1 MVWDQDDAGQQLGLR
16 EQKKRRMRRLL
27 SDTATELF
35 VERGFAAVQVAEIAR
50 VCGVSE
56 KTVFNYFPS
65 KEALLLDRGDA
76 TSAGLRRALADHD
89 TSPAA
94 AVSTML
100 DDELG
105 HLTDWIAAQ
114 PDAREAYRRTARFGA
129 LIAETPSLRAHQRE
143 QQDALVALAAELL
156 AARYGFDAV
165 DPEPRIAATALVGLA
180 EIQAVALRRELA
192 ARTPVTLLRAAVR
205 ADVTRASTVVA
216 AMEAGLRARRT
227 RTAR

>member
-1 MVWDQDDAGQQLGLR
+1 MSDRTVVWDHDDAGEQLGLR

-76 TSAGLRRALADHD
+76 TEAGLRRALADH
-89 TSPAA
+89 TTPAA
-94 AVSTML
+94 AAVATML
-100 DDELG
+100 DRELG
-105 HLTDWIAAQ
+105 RLTDWIAAQ
-114 PDAREAYRRTARFGA
+114 PDERAAYDKTARFGA

-143 QQDALVALAAELL
+143 QQDALVALAAESL
-156 AARYGFDAV
+156 AARYGFEAA
-165 DPEPRIAATALVGLA
+165 DPEPQIAATALVGLTD
-180 EIQAVALRRELA
+180 IQAVALRRELA
-192 ARTPVTLLRAAVR
+192 ARTPVAHLRAAVA
-205 ADVTRASTVVA
+205 ADVTRAATVVA
-216 AMEAGLRARRT
+216 GLEASLRAR
-227 RTAR
+227 